1 MQKFKSVEELV
12 NQLKPEKPVY
22 CIRKNS
28 IKYAVKF
35 FLNKF
40 PGKILYAVKTNPHPE
55 VIKTI
60 IESGVKQFDV
70 ASIEEIKN
78 IRTFSNTAKCSFM
91 HTVKSRESIKEAYFN
106 YGVKT
111 FSLDTK
117 DELIKI
123 IESTNN
129 AKDLELFVR
138 VAVSN
143 EHAEIDLSKKF
154 GALTSEAIGL
164 LRLVKQHAKKIG
176 LSFHV
181 GSQCMH
187 PISYSKGINEIG
199 NIIKKTKIIPDYI
212 NVGGGFPTI
221 YPDLIPQ
228 SLDNYFNEINKSL
241 ENLKLEK
248 LPEIICE
255 PGRAIVA
262 ESGSTI
268 VRVAVSNE
276 HAEIDLSKK
285 FGALTSEAIGL
296 LRLVKQHAKK
306 VGLSFH
312 VGSQCMHPISYSKGI
327 SEIGNIIKKTKIIPD
342 YINVGGGFPTIYPDL
357 IPQSLD
363 NYFNEINKSLENL
376 KLEKLPEIICEPGRA
391 IVAESGSTVV
401 RVNLRKK
408 QKLYINDGTYGTLFD
423 AGTPNIVF
431 PSRMIKENS
440 NKIISK
446 KLTAFDFFGPT
457 CDSMD
462 YMKGPFLLPNNI
474 KENDYVELG
483 QLGAYGLTFRTQ
495 FNGYYSNEIYEVE
508 DNPIMTMYDKDINK
522 ANMVA

>member
-1 MQKFKSVEELV
+1 MQKFKTVEDLV
-12 NQLKPEKPVY
+12 NQLRPDKPVY

-28 IKYAVKF
+28 ILSASSF
-35 FLNKF
+35 FQKKF
-40 PGKILYAVKTNPHPE
+40 PGKILYAIKTNPHPE
-55 VIKTI
+55 IIKTLLK
-60 IESGVKQFDV
+60 SGIDQFDV
-70 ASIEEIKN
+70 ASIEEIKSV
-78 IRTFSNTAKCSFM
+78 RKFSTTAKCSYM
-91 HTVKSRESIKEAYFN
+91 HTVKSRESISEAYFK
-106 YGVKT
+106 YGIKT
-111 FSLDTK
+111 FALDTK

-123 IESTNN
+123 IESTSN

-154 GALTSEAIGL
+154 GALNSEAAGL
-164 LRLVKQHAKKIG
+164 LRLVRQHSSKIG

-187 PISYSKGINEIG
+187 PISYAKGITEIG

-228 SLDNYFNEINKSL
+228 SLDNYFDEIKKGL
-241 ENLKLEK
+241 ENLKINN
-248 LPEIICE
+248 LPKIICE
-255 PGRAIVA
+255 PGRALVA

-268 VRVAVSNE
+268 
-276 HAEIDLSKK
+276 
-285 FGALTSEAIGL
+285 
-296 LRLVKQHAKK
+296 
-306 VGLSFH
+306 
-312 VGSQCMHPISYSKGI
+312 
-327 SEIGNIIKKTKIIPD
+327 
-342 YINVGGGFPTIYPDL
+342 
-357 IPQSLD
+357 
-363 NYFNEINKSLENL
+363 
-376 KLEKLPEIICEPGRA
+376 
-391 IVAESGSTVV
+391 V

-431 PSRMIKENS
+431 PSKMIKESS

-446 KLTAFDFFGPT
+446 KLTAFNFYGPT

-474 KENDYVELG
+474 KENDYIELG
-483 QLGAYGLTFRTQ
+483 QLGAYGLTFRTE
-495 FNGYYSNEIYEVE
+495 FNGFYSNEIYEVE
-508 DNPIMTMYDKDINK
+508 DSPIMSLYTKEANK
-522 ANMVA
+522 ATLVA

>member
-1 MQKFKSVEELV
+1 MQKFKSVENLV
-12 NQLKPEKPVY
+12 AQLKPDKPIY

-28 IKYAVKF
+28 ILSASSF
-35 FLNKF
+35 FQKKF

-55 VIKTI
+55 VIKTLI
-60 IESGVKQFDV
+60 KSGIDQFDV
-70 ASIEEIKN
+70 ASIEEIKAV
-78 IRTFSNTAKCSFM
+78 RKFSQKTKCSFM
-91 HTVKSRESIKEAYFN
+91 HTVKSRESINEAYFK

-111 FSLDTK
+111 FALDTK

-123 IESTNN
+123 IESTGN

-154 GALTSEAIGL
+154 GALNSEAVGL
-164 LRLVKQHAKKIG
+164 LRLVKQHSNKIG

-187 PISYSKGINEIG
+187 PISYAKGITEIG
-199 NIIKKTKIIPDYI
+199 NIIKKTKIIPNYI

-228 SLDNYFNEINKSL
+228 SLDNYFGEIKKSL
-241 ENLKLEK
+241 ENLKIDN

-255 PGRAIVA
+255 PGRALVA

-268 VRVAVSNE
+268 
-276 HAEIDLSKK
+276 
-285 FGALTSEAIGL
+285 
-296 LRLVKQHAKK
+296 
-306 VGLSFH
+306 
-312 VGSQCMHPISYSKGI
+312 
-327 SEIGNIIKKTKIIPD
+327 
-342 YINVGGGFPTIYPDL
+342 
-357 IPQSLD
+357 
-363 NYFNEINKSLENL
+363 
-376 KLEKLPEIICEPGRA
+376 
-391 IVAESGSTVV
+391 V

-431 PSRMIKENS
+431 PSKMIKDSS

-446 KLTAFDFFGPT
+446 KLTAFDFYGPT

-474 KENDYVELG
+474 RENDYIELG
-483 QLGAYGLTFRTQ
+483 QLGSYGLTFRTQ
-495 FNGYYSNEIYEVE
+495 FNGFYSNEIYEVE
-508 DNPIMTMYDKDINK
+508 DSPIMSLYGKNINK
-522 ANMVA
+522 ATLVA